1 MIGVITCGGDCPGL
15 NAILYALS
23 RAFRG
28 QLVGI
33 VQNAVHSDRPVFE
46 TVDLYNLPKYITAV
60 GGTILGSIVASDLN
74 KHDPKRFDTLQ
85 SDFALVIKQADL
97 SALVVIAGD
106 GGIRIMTDLCA
117 SVNLPMVAIP
127 KTIDNDV
134 QDSDFAIG
142 FYSVVEHV
150 TEQLTALSATSA
162 SHKRIMVAEVM
173 GRDAGYI
180 ALAAGMAAFADVIF
194 IPEINYDFE
203 AALHFAKERY
213 HASNAGVLW
222 VVSEGVKTP
231 SGKHTYIRGKRYG
244 GVGQELAWLVE
255 ARLNLPTRS
264 IRLGH
269 LQRGGAPVAFDRLLA
284 CQMAAKAKQLID
296 QKRYNHMVVV
306 QGSQIG
312 AVPIAFP
319 NTRQIDDVDYWQE
332 TAKTLGVFL

>member
-15 NAILYALS
+15 NAVLYAFS
-23 RAFRG
+23 RVFQG
-28 QLVGI
+28 QLIGI
-33 VQNAVHSDRPVFE
+33 TQNAVNSDRPVFE
-46 TVDLYNLPKYITAV
+46 TVDLSNLPKYINAV

-85 SDFALVIKQADL
+85 SDFTRVIKQAEI
-97 SALVVIAGD
+97 SALIVIAGD

-117 SVNLPMVAIP
+117 SINLPMVAIP

-142 FYSVVEHV
+142 FYSAVEHV
-150 TEQLTALSATSA
+150 TEHLTALSATSA

-173 GRDAGYI
+173 GRDAGCI
-180 ALAAGMAAFADVIF
+180 ALMSGMAAFADVIL
-194 IPEINYDFE
+194 IPEITCNFE
-203 AALHFAKERY
+203 AALRFTEARY

-231 SGKHTYIRGKRYG
+231 SGQHTYIRGKRYG
-244 GVGQELAWLVE
+244 GVGQELARLIE

-264 IRLGH
+264 LRLGH

-284 CQMAAKAKQLID
+284 YQMVAMTKKLID
-296 QKRYNHMVVV
+296 EKRYNYMVVV
-306 QGSQIG
+306 QGNNID

-319 NTRQIDDVDYWQE
+319 NTRQIDNVGYWKE
-332 TAKTLGVFL
+332 TAKVLGIFL